1 MKLIAHRGN
10 YKGPNKSKENQPSY
24 IEEAIHAGFD
34 VEIDV
39 WYQDG
44 LYLGHDNP
52 EHEIDLD
59 FLMRFHNSLWIHC
72 KNVFALSTLSDLPE
86 LNVFWHEN
94 DAYALT
100 SQGFIWTF
108 PHCKV
113 CEKSVV
119 VTDSAKYMQ
128 FQDCYA
134 VCADKLI

>member
-10 YKGPNKSKENQPSY
+10 YKGANKSKENQPSY

-59 FLMRFHNSLWIHC
+59 FLMRFHSSLWIHC

-128 FQDCYA
+128 FQDCYG